1 MPLQKEFDVV
11 ALKGRDID
19 AFLARPDAGRPIILL
34 YGPDAGLVR
43 ERADALMAS
52 AVDDPNDPFSLV
64 KLDGDELAAEPS
76 RLVDEAMTVP
86 LFGGR
91 RAIRVRA
98 GSRSFA
104 SGVDT
109 LADMP
114 LKDCRIV
121 IEAGELRPESPL
133 RKACE
138 RAKTAVA
145 IACYPDTERDLAK
158 LIDDELRVSDLRI
171 APDARAVLTAL
182 LGGDRQASRNE
193 LRKLALYSHGKGEVT
208 LDDVMTVVSD
218 ASELKLDP
226 IVDGAFAGKPDV
238 VESEFV
244 KAMVAGT
251 YPGVII
257 MAAQRQAAWLHKSS
271 LAVAEGTPTSVLLES
286 GYPRVH
292 FSRKANVEIA
302 LRNFSPVK
310 LVAIIEQLATAA
322 FDMRKQTALASA
334 IAQRTLLAGDRRQCA
349 AKRLASPRQAPHHV
363 VELIE
368 AAVVDRDAAAGIA
381 VVDRHGKTERVADA
395 FLQCD
400 RIRVLDLGAAGA
412 ARLLRLAL
420 RHAFFMRHRF
430 GLSHVEAFGDDALGG
445 SERIGHADQRA
456 GMAGGQFTLGDIGLY
471 FRRQFGQPHHVGDVA
486 AALADDLGDVFLA
499 AFEFVRERVIALR
512 LFHRVE
518 VFALD
523 VFDDR
528 DFERFGLRDVEGND
542 RHFVQAGELGGAPA
556 AFAGDDLKAIRRALH
571 RAHHD
576 RLDDAVLLDGGGE
589 LSEFG
594 IGKCPARVARIR
606 FQKFDRHLALAARP
620 VDMRGLAAD
629 ISDQTCKTAAQSRTR
644 FVGHRQLPWI
654 HSHHSGTIN
663 LGFS

>member
-1 MPLQKEFDVV
+1 MV

-43 ERADALMAS
+43 ERADALLAS

-64 KLDGDELAAEPS
+64 RLDGDELAAEPS

-114 LKDCRIV
+114 LRDCRIV

-158 LIDDELRVSDLRI
+158 LIDDELRVSSLRI

-193 LRKLALYSHGKGEVT
+193 LRKLTLYAHGQSEVT

-226 IVDGAFAGKPDV
+226 IVDSAFAGKPDV
-238 VESEFV
+238 VESEFA

-251 YPGVII
+251 YPGLII

-271 LAVAEGTPTSVLLES
+271 LAVAEGTPTSTLLES

-292 FSRKANVEIA
+292 FSRKPSVEIA
-302 LRNFSPVK
+302 LRNFSPAR
-310 LVAIIEQLATAA
+310 LVAIIDQLATAA

-334 IAQRTLLAGDRRQCA
+334 IAQRALL
-349 AKRLASPRQAPHHV
+349 S
-363 VELIE
+363 
-368 AAVVDRDAAAGIA
+368 IA
-381 VVDRHGKTERVADA
+381 VN
-395 FLQCD
+395 
-400 RIRVLDLGAAGA
+400 
-412 ARLLRLAL
+412 AR
-420 RHAFFMRHRF
+420 
-430 GLSHVEAFGDDALGG
+430 
-445 SERIGHADQRA
+445 
-456 GMAGGQFTLGDIGLY
+456 
-471 FRRQFGQPHHVGDVA
+471 RRG
-486 AALADDLGDVFLA
+486 
-499 AFEFVRERVIALR
+499 
-512 LFHRVE
+512 
-518 VFALD
+518 
-523 VFDDR
+523 
-528 DFERFGLRDVEGND
+528 
-542 RHFVQAGELGGAPA
+542 
-556 AFAGDDLKAIRRALH
+556 
-571 RAHHD
+571 
-576 RLDDAVLLDGGGE
+576 
-589 LSEFG
+589 
-594 IGKCPARVARIR
+594 
-606 FQKFDRHLALAARP
+606 
-620 VDMRGLAAD
+620 
-629 ISDQTCKTAAQSRTR
+629 
-644 FVGHRQLPWI
+644 
-654 HSHHSGTIN
+654 
-663 LGFS
+663 